1 MRMLRIMLSL
11 ALVGTVLTVSAQPD
25 RNSAVGSV
33 LDYIVL
39 NRSEVGIACFPIG
52 NPGAGVYLNAD
63 ERFPLASVGK
73 ILVLA
78 EYARRIAEGQL
89 DPMERVPLAD
99 VDAYWLPRTDGN
111 RHQAWLEETP
121 TRDGTVPLF
130 EIARS
135 MMYYSSNAAT
145 DYLAERFGRASFVD
159 LYARLNI
166 RDIDYPTNWI
176 GLFLTLENHQDGV
189 RSVEDFDAESFQA
202 ESDRLTRLYVDH
214 AAWRLAERAN
224 RAGQGRG
231 FIANGE
237 EQNAYFER
245 YGAQGTPRA
254 VARLMSAIFSGEL
267 ISERVSAIMRDIM
280 DWEMD
285 NPTNRVDFNMLATK
299 GGSLPGI
306 LTGAWFA
313 APRGSLEDIQPR
325 QPTALAVFYRG
336 MPIAQYRSWQ
346 RDPDQRLLE
355 IDALRNGCG
364 VLSRAVGQP
373 SR

>member
-1 MRMLRIMLSL
+1 MRIARIVLSL
-11 ALVGTVLTVSAQPD
+11 CLVGTALTVSAQPN
-25 RNSAVGSV
+25 RNAAVESV
-33 LDYIVL
+33 LDYIVQ
-39 NRSEVGIACFPIG
+39 NRNEVGIACFPIG

-63 ERFPLASVGK
+63 ERFPLASVSK

-78 EYARRIAEGQL
+78 EYARRAAEGQL
-89 DPMERVPLAD
+89 DPLERVRLAD

-121 TRDGTVPLF
+121 TRDGTVPLS
-130 EIARS
+130 EIARA

-145 DYLAERFGRASFVD
+145 DYLAERFGRAAFVD

-176 GLFLTLENHQDGV
+176 GLFLALENHQDGV
-189 RSVEDFDAESFQA
+189 RSVEDFDAAFFEA
-202 ESDRLTRLYVDH
+202 ESDRLTRLYVDDP
-214 AAWRLAERAN
+214 AWRLAERAN
-224 RAGQGRG
+224 RASQARG

-237 EQNAYFER
+237 EQNAFFEQF
-245 YGAQGTPRA
+245 GAQGTPRA
-254 VARLMSAIFSGEL
+254 VARLMGAIFSGEL
-267 ISERVSAIMRDIM
+267 ISERVSAIMRDVM

-285 NPTNRVDFNMLATK
+285 NPINRADFNMLATK

-313 APRGSLEDIQPR
+313 APRGSLEDAQPR

-336 MPIAQYRSWQ
+336 MPIAQYRAWQ

-355 IDALRNGCG
+355 IETLRSGCG
-364 VLSRAVGQP
+364 VLSRVTG
-373 SR
+373 SNRR